1 MGAPDTGMT
10 GLIHIYCGDGK
21 GKTTAGMGL
30 CVRAAG
36 YGYKVLVCQFMKDNR
51 SSELGALKQ
60 IPQITVL
67 PGPDQELFSFQMSPR
82 QKEEKKRFFEQRLLR
97 AFRHA
102 QEEAFS
108 VLFLDE
114 VLYTVGLGLLEEEH
128 LIAQLR
134 SRPPHLEVILTGAEP
149 SDRLQ
154 EMADYVSRICKI
166 KHPYDRGVKARPG
179 IEM

>member
-51 SSELGALKQ
+51 SSELGALQQ

-97 AFRHA
+97 AFR
-102 QEEAFS
+102 Q
-108 VLFLDE
+108 VPVRPFLREIWPDSGE
-114 VLYTVGLGLLEEEH
+114 IIKPAVQKVPPAARASAPIVPVGN
-128 LIAQLR
+128 
-134 SRPPHLEVILTGAEP
+134 PCCPFMAE
-149 SDRLQ
+149 
-154 EMADYVSRICKI
+154 
-166 KHPYDRGVKARPG
+166 
-179 IEM
+179 